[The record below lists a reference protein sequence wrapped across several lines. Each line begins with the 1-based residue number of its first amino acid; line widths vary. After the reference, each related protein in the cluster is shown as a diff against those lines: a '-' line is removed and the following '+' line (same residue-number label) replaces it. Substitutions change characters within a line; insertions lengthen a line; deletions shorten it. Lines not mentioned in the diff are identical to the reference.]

1 MKTKVPTAEEM
12 LSAGVHYGHK
22 SRHWHPKMKKYIH
35 SSHDNV
41 HIIDLYKTQDKLKEA
56 MEFLVDTAKSGKRVI
71 FIGTKDQCRE
81 TVEIEA
87 KNSGALFVTE
97 RWFGG
102 TLTNFE
108 QIKKNRDELVE
119 LKKKMQ
125 EDGFKDSTK
134 KERLLVSR
142 KIEKLEK
149 MHGGLVGLNN
159 MPGALVVIDARR
171 EKTAVREANA
181 TNVPV
186 IALVDTNTDP
196 SGVDYIIPS
205 NDDAI
210 KSTAL
215 IIRVLAEAV
224 SEGTS
229 EAMKK
234 PVTDDSKTSKSGHS
248 GLSAG
253 ALAKEGGEG
262 NEPIESKNSKSDSK
276 NSKESKT
283 EVAKPKTSTKKA
295 TKPTPKK
302 DSKKSSTKKK

>member
-12 LSAGVHYGHK
+12 LAAGVHYGHK

-35 SSHDNV
+35 SSHENV
-41 HIIDLYKTQDKLKEA
+41 HIIDLYKTQQKLQEA

-108 QIKKNRDELVE
+108 QIKKNRDELVA
-119 LKKKMQ
+119 LKKQM
-125 EDGFKDSTK
+125 EEYGFKDSTK
-134 KERLLVSR
+134 KERLLISR

-149 MHGGLVGLNN
+149 MHGGLVGLNS
-159 MPGALVVIDARR
+159 MPGAIVVIDARR
-171 EKTAVREANA
+171 EKTAVREAND

-229 EAMKK
+229 EAMKN
-234 PVTDDSKTSKSGHS
+234 PVADDSKTSKSGHS
-248 GLSAG
+248 
-253 ALAKEGGEG
+253 KGEG

-276 NSKESKT
+276 NSKESKK
-283 EVAKPKTSTKKA
+283 EVAKPKAATKKA
-295 TKPTPKK
+295 TKAKPKK
-302 DSKKSSTKKK
+302 TAKKSSAKKK